1 MKNIVQISSRQ
12 KEFEQSLILRYNNP
26 IRMSIS
32 SSNSKKK
39 SFRLGVHFIGIGG
52 IGMSGLAR
60 YFLAHGWAV
69 SGSDAAVGIMTQEL
83 IKDGVEVK
91 IGHKKGNIPAGTG
104 LVIYNRAIAADN
116 PELVAA
122 ENAARGGETGKE
134 GVVVLPY
141 SKALG
146 RITEEYQTI
155 AITGS
160 HGKSTTT
167 ALAGLTLMRAG
178 LDPTILVGAKL
189 ADLGGKNIRI
199 GRGPYLVLEAD
210 DFHAAFLDYSPAVS
224 IVTNI
229 DREHM
234 DFYKTFANAKRAFLK
249 FLSHTRGG
257 GVLILNRD
265 DAPLYSLRAQIAR
278 LAKKRELKVVWF
290 STRGAGATAEARKI
304 KKVIPISGA
313 HNVSNAMAVVAL
325 GKTLKIPEKKILAAI
340 GSYQGAWRRMELK
353 GTLKNTRVPVYDD
366 YAHHPTEIRAE
377 LGAYREKFPF
387 SPLFCIFQPHQAKRL
402 NLLFK
407 DFVGAFD
414 VADIVFI
421 LPLYKVLGRD
431 EKFAHDSAALVK
443 VMQKRSLGK
452 LIFYLEHPENIRLAV
467 EAILKNMRP
476 QKGLTQF
483 PVIIMM
489 GAGDISELTGKLLK

>member
-1 MKNIVQISSRQ
+1 
-12 KEFEQSLILRYNNP
+12 
-26 IRMSIS
+26 MSPS
-32 SSNSKKK
+32 VHKK
-39 SFRLGVHFIGIGG
+39 SSRLGVHFIGIGG

-91 IGHKKGNIPAGTG
+91 IGHKKGNIPTDAR
-104 LVIYNRAIAADN
+104 LVIYNRAIPADN
-116 PELVAA
+116 QELMAA
-122 ENAARGGETGKE
+122 EKVARTGGRGK
-134 GVVVLPY
+134 GDVVVLPY

-146 RITEEYQTI
+146 RITEDYQTI

-167 ALAGLTLMRAG
+167 ALAGLALMRAG
-178 LDPTILVGAKL
+178 MDPTILVGTKM

-199 GRGPYLVLEAD
+199 GHGPYLVLEAD
-210 DFHAAFLDYSPAVS
+210 DFHAAFLDYSPTIS

-249 FLSHTRGG
+249 FLSRTRVGG
-257 GVLILNRD
+257 TLILNRD
-265 DAPLYSLRAQIAR
+265 NAPLYSLRTAIAR
-278 LAKKRELKVVWF
+278 MAKKRELKVIWF
-290 STRGAGATAEARKI
+290 STRGTNAVGSGDAAGARKI
-304 KKVIPISGA
+304 KKIIPIMGV
-313 HNVSNAMAVVAL
+313 HNISNALAVLKL
-325 GKTLKIPEKKILAAI
+325 GAVLKIPEKKILAAI
-340 GSYQGAWRRMELK
+340 GSYKGAWRRMELK
-353 GTLKNTRVPVYDD
+353 GTLKNTKIPVYDD
-366 YAHHPTEIRAE
+366 YAHHPTEIKAT
-377 LGAYREKFPF
+377 LTAFREKFPH

-414 VADIVFI
+414 VADIVFV

-431 EKFAHDSAALVK
+431 EKFTHDSAALVK
-443 VMQKRSLGK
+443 VMQKRTRGK
-452 LIFYLEHPENIRLAV
+452 LIFYLEHPENIRIAV
-467 EAILKNMRP
+467 ETILKNMHP
-476 QKGLTQF
+476 QKELPQS

-489 GAGDISELTGKLLK
+489 GAGDISELTRKLLK